1 MQNSSD
7 SCNDGIATAGSK
19 ESGLE
24 FGEFPLKAGEA
35 PESATGPADPP
46 QRIQPVSERFPA
58 LEKQEII
65 LTFSAQE
72 AKEGDSVTGDFD
84 GWSPD
89 AAPLEKTGDR
99 DLGYPLN
106 APRSGQ
112 YEYRFVVDGRWCED
126 PQASGRAACPF
137 GGFNS
142 VSWCHWLSGHQFSDY
157 EGRRSWR
164 ASIYLT
170 VGRHSDASRVLQNDH
185 DADHLQARCN
195 FRSGN
200 RGTERGP
207 RAGSPRIPGFG
218 LRIGGRGR
226 GLFSEFSKPS
236 GGGSQMGSCVNSRQ
250 N

>member
-19 ESGLE
+19 ERGLE

-72 AKEGDSVTGDFD
+72 AKEVTVAGDFN

-99 DLGYPLN
+99 DWAIRLML
-106 APRSGQ
+106 RSGQ

-142 VSWCHWLSGHQFSDY
+142 VLMVPLAV
-157 EGRRSWR
+157 RT
-164 ASIYLT
+164 SIL
-170 VGRHSDASRVLQNDH
+170 
-185 DADHLQARCN
+185 
-195 FRSGN
+195 
-200 RGTERGP
+200 
-207 RAGSPRIPGFG
+207 
-218 LRIGGRGR
+218 
-226 GLFSEFSKPS
+226 
-236 GGGSQMGSCVNSRQ
+236 
-250 N
+250 